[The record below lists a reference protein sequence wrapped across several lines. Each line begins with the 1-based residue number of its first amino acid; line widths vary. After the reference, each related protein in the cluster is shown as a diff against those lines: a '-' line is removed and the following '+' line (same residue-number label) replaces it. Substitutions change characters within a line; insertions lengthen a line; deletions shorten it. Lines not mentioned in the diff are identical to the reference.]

1 MKASSLAFVLLA
13 VCVQGNDLGRGFG
26 DKYDWKTLE
35 AGLAEVKSTGKL
47 GVVFIHK
54 SWCGACKSLAPKVA
68 ASEEILKASEDYV
81 MINVHDDEEPKN
93 GDKWKPDGGYIPR
106 ILFVDPDTGDVIKD
120 ATYEHGNPK
129 YKYYYHAA
137 DSIAST
143 MTGQQDK
150 LKKRRQDAED
160 KANGKGDGKD
170 EL

>member
-68 ASEEILKASEDYV
+68 ESEEILKAYV
-81 MINVHDDEEPKN
+81 VCV
-93 GDKWKPDGGYIPR
+93 GCGVCVCVACVWWG
-106 ILFVDPDTGDVIKD
+106 VVT
-120 ATYEHGNPK
+120 
-129 YKYYYHAA
+129 
-137 DSIAST
+137 
-143 MTGQQDK
+143 Q
-150 LKKRRQDAED
+150 
-160 KANGKGDGKD
+160 
-170 EL
+170 